1 MNREKILI
9 VEDDEDIRELTALY
23 FRKEYQVFTA
33 SNGHE
38 ALDIVDSKKPNL
50 ILLDV
55 VLPGLEGYEICEKIR
70 LVSNAP
76 VLFLSSKRAPA
87 DKVRGL
93 EVGGD
98 DFITKPFD
106 LKELDARVKAN
117 LRRWSI
123 EETEAQTK
131 RIFTHEHLSIDLESY
146 DVFVDGKAVSLYTKE
161 LQLLLMLAENPN
173 HVFSAEQLYDSIWG
187 IDSIGDLK
195 TVLVHISN
203 LRRKIEKDPAKPR
216 IIKTVRGFGYKLN
229 TK

>member
-1 MNREKILI
+1 MDKEKILM

-23 FRKEYQVFTA
+23 FKKEYQVFTA
-33 SNGHE
+33 SNGKE
-38 ALDIVDSKKPNL
+38 ALDLLSTINPHI

-55 VLPGLEGYEICEKIR
+55 MLPGMEGYEICEKIR

-87 DKVRGL
+87 DKVKGL
-93 EVGGD
+93 EAGGD

-117 LRRWSI
+117 LRRYSMVDSG
-123 EETEAQTK
+123 EQNK
-131 RIFTHEHLSIDLESY
+131 RIFIHDHLTIDLESY
-146 DVFVDGKAVSLYTKE
+146 DVFVDGKKVALFTKE
-161 LQLLLMLAENPN
+161 LQLLVLLAENPN
-173 HVFSAEQLYDSIWG
+173 HVFSAEQLYDLIWG
-187 IDSIGDLK
+187 IDSVGDLK

-203 LRRKIEKDPAKPR
+203 LRRKIEKNPAKPML
-216 IIKTVRGFGYKLN
+216 IKTVRGFGYKFN